1 MRKSIRPLIAM
12 TAALALTVTAGMSA
26 LAQADNTDKHFSVI
40 EAASN
45 EDSLTIPEIAKKCGT
60 SVVAIET
67 ETKVVYNTY
76 DNNYYNP
83 FGGMFGYGYGYG
95 YGNRGGRG
103 GTQEYTQ
110 TAAGSGIIISE
121 DGYVLTN
128 NHVISGADKITVY
141 VNPGDGSEEQS
152 YEATLVGSSE
162 SNDIAVL
169 KIDATGLNAAT
180 FGDSDQLEVGELAVA
195 IGNPMGQVH
204 GSVTAGII
212 SAVEQ
217 ELTIDDVTINAIQ
230 TDAAINPGNSGGPT
244 FNAAGQVIGIN
255 SSIASTATSSDSAGS
270 IGIGFAIPSNLV
282 KRVADE
288 IIKDGKVKH
297 VALGVVI
304 KSDTVEADGVTRGG
318 ATITKSSAT
327 GSAVVSGGPA
337 DKAGLKEGDTIVAFN
352 GNAVNNNYSLLG
364 YVRAAALGD
373 KVTLTIV
380 RDGKTMNVDVTLDQ
394 EESSVNG
401 SSGSDS
407 NGNSQNNQNNQNGN
421 GQNGYGNGNGNSD
434 GGIGDGGG
442 FSDPF
447 GLW

>member
-95 YGNRGGRG
+95 NRGGRG
-103 GTQEYTQ
+103 GTQEYTE

-141 VNPGDGSEEQS
+141 VNPGDGNEEQS

-169 KIDATGLNAAT
+169 KIDA
-180 FGDSDQLEVGELAVA
+180 
-195 IGNPMGQVH
+195 
-204 GSVTAGII
+204 
-212 SAVEQ
+212 
-217 ELTIDDVTINAIQ
+217 
-230 TDAAINPGNSGGPT
+230 
-244 FNAAGQVIGIN
+244 
-255 SSIASTATSSDSAGS
+255 
-270 IGIGFAIPSNLV
+270 
-282 KRVADE
+282 
-288 IIKDGKVKH
+288 
-297 VALGVVI
+297 
-304 KSDTVEADGVTRGG
+304 
-318 ATITKSSAT
+318 
-327 GSAVVSGGPA
+327 PA
-337 DKAGLKEGDTIVAFN
+337 
-352 GNAVNNNYSLLG
+352 
-364 YVRAAALGD
+364 
-373 KVTLTIV
+373 
-380 RDGKTMNVDVTLDQ
+380 
-394 EESSVNG
+394 
-401 SSGSDS
+401 
-407 NGNSQNNQNNQNGN
+407 
-421 GQNGYGNGNGNSD
+421 
-434 GGIGDGGG
+434 
-442 FSDPF
+442 
-447 GLW
+447 

>member
-26 LAQADNTDKHFSVI
+26 LAQADNTDKHFSEI

-141 VNPGDGSEEQS
+141 VNSGDGSEEQS

-169 KIDATGLNAAT
+169 KIDATGLNAAA
-180 FGDSDQLEVGELAVA
+180 FGDSDQIEVGELAVA

-230 TDAAINPGNSGGPT
+230 TDAAINPGNSGGAL
-244 FNAAGQVIGIN
+244 FDSYGNVIGIVYAK
-255 SSIASTATSSDSAGS
+255 SSSVS
-270 IGIGFAIPSNLV
+270 IEGIGYAIPVNN
-282 KRVADE
+282 
-288 IIKDGKVKH
+288 IKDLVAQMINDPDSVKDQTKGSQIM
-297 VALGVVI
+297 LGITIRDITEDMSKQYSMPVGVYITEVSSMSAAERAGLQKGDIITEFAGETVTSADDLNAI
-304 KSDTVEADGVTRGG
+304 KAKQTSGDTVSVKIDRNG
-318 ATITKSSAT
+318 
-327 GSAVVSGGPA
+327 
-337 DKAGLKEGDTIVAFN
+337 KE
-352 GNAVNNNYSLLG
+352 
-364 YVRAAALGD
+364 
-373 KVTLTIV
+373 
-380 RDGKTMNVDVTLDQ
+380 MTLDLVIPQ
-394 EESSVNG
+394 PTEV
-401 SSGSDS
+401 DTAS
-407 NGNSQNNQNNQNGN
+407 NK
-421 GQNGYGNGNGNSD
+421 
-434 GGIGDGGG
+434 
-442 FSDPF
+442 
-447 GLW
+447 

>member
-110 TAAGSGIIISE
+110 TAAGSGVIISE

-169 KIDATGLNAAT
+169 KIDATGLNAAA
-180 FGDSDQLEVGELAVA
+180 FGDSDQIEVGELAVA
-195 IGNPMGQVH
+195 IGTPMGQVH

-230 TDAAINPGNSGGPT
+230 TDAAINPGNSGGAL
-244 FNAAGQVIGIN
+244 FDSYGNVIGIVYAK
-255 SSIASTATSSDSAGS
+255 SSSVS
-270 IGIGFAIPSNLV
+270 IEGIGYAIPVNN
-282 KRVADE
+282 
-288 IIKDGKVKH
+288 IKDLVAQMINDPDSVKDQTKGSQIM
-297 VALGVVI
+297 LGITIRDITEDMSKQYSMPVGVYITEVSSMSAAERAGLQKGDIITEFAGETVTSADDLNAI
-304 KSDTVEADGVTRGG
+304 KAKQTSGDTVSVKIDR
-318 ATITKSSAT
+318 
-327 GSAVVSGGPA
+327 
-337 DKAGLKEGDTIVAFN
+337 N
-352 GNAVNNNYSLLG
+352 
-364 YVRAAALGD
+364 
-373 KVTLTIV
+373 
-380 RDGKTMNVDVTLDQ
+380 GKTMTLDLVVPQ
-394 EESSVNG
+394 PTDVDTSS
-401 SSGSDS
+401 SK
-407 NGNSQNNQNNQNGN
+407 
-421 GQNGYGNGNGNSD
+421 
-434 GGIGDGGG
+434 
-442 FSDPF
+442 
-447 GLW
+447 

>member
-141 VNPGDGSEEQS
+141 VNSGDGSEEQS
-152 YEATLVGSSE
+152 YEATLVGSAE

-169 KIDATGLNAAT
+169 KIDATGLTAGRLRRQRSDRRLASRSSPSATRCGQVQAAT
-180 FGDSDQLEVGELAVA
+180 
-195 IGNPMGQVH
+195 
-204 GSVTAGII
+204 VTAGYHFRGQPLDCHHRRRH
-212 SAVEQ
+212 SKRHPDRRGHQPRQLRRRAVQYLRQGHRHCLCQ
-217 ELTIDDVTINAIQ
+217 ELFREHRRHRLRHPGQQHQGSCRSDDQRSGFRSRIRPR
-230 TDAAINPGNSGGPT
+230 AARLCW
-244 FNAAGQVIGIN
+244 
-255 SSIASTATSSDSAGS
+255 ASPSATS
-270 IGIGFAIPSNLV
+270 P
-282 KRVADE
+282 
-288 IIKDGKVKH
+288 
-297 VALGVVI
+297 
-304 KSDTVEADGVTRGG
+304 
-318 ATITKSSAT
+318 
-327 GSAVVSGGPA
+327 
-337 DKAGLKEGDTIVAFN
+337 
-352 GNAVNNNYSLLG
+352 
-364 YVRAAALGD
+364 
-373 KVTLTIV
+373 
-380 RDGKTMNVDVTLDQ
+380 KT
-394 EESSVNG
+394 
-401 SSGSDS
+401 
-407 NGNSQNNQNNQNGN
+407 
-421 GQNGYGNGNGNSD
+421 
-434 GGIGDGGG
+434 
-442 FSDPF
+442 
-447 GLW
+447 

>member
-76 DNNYYNP
+76 DDNYYNP

-103 GTQEYTQ
+103 GTQEYTE
-110 TAAGSGIIISE
+110 TAAGSGVIISE

-141 VNPGDGSEEQS
+141 VNPGDGSEEQT

-180 FGDSDQLEVGELAVA
+180 FGDSDQIEVGELAVA

-230 TDAAINPGNSGGPT
+230 TDAAINPGNSGGAL
-244 FNAAGQVIGIN
+244 FDSYGNVIGIVYAK
-255 SSIASTATSSDSAGS
+255 SSSVS
-270 IGIGFAIPSNLV
+270 IEGIGYAIPVNN
-282 KRVADE
+282 
-288 IIKDGKVKH
+288 IKDLVAQMINDPDSVKDQTKGSQIM
-297 VALGVVI
+297 LGITIRDITEDMSKQYSMPVGVYITEVSSMSAAERAGLQKGDIITEFAGETVTSADDLNAI
-304 KSDTVEADGVTRGG
+304 KAKQTSGDTVSVKIDRNG
-318 ATITKSSAT
+318 
-327 GSAVVSGGPA
+327 
-337 DKAGLKEGDTIVAFN
+337 KE
-352 GNAVNNNYSLLG
+352 
-364 YVRAAALGD
+364 
-373 KVTLTIV
+373 
-380 RDGKTMNVDVTLDQ
+380 MTLDLVIPQ
-394 EESSVNG
+394 PTEV
-401 SSGSDS
+401 DTAS
-407 NGNSQNNQNNQNGN
+407 NK
-421 GQNGYGNGNGNSD
+421 
-434 GGIGDGGG
+434 
-442 FSDPF
+442 
-447 GLW
+447 

>member
-141 VNPGDGSEEQS
+141 VNSGDGSEEQS

-169 KIDATGLNAAT
+169 KIDATGLNAAA
-180 FGDSDQLEVGELAVA
+180 FGDSDQIEVGELAVA

-230 TDAAINPGNSGGPT
+230 TDAAINPGNSGGPLFDLRGNVVGVT
-244 FNAAGQVIGIN
+244 
-255 SSIASTATSSDSAGS
+255 TAKYSGETVTGAT
-270 IGIGFAIPSNLV
+270 IEGIGFAIPINDVREILSELREYG
-282 KRVADE
+282 RVPNRAQ
-288 IIKDGKVKH
+288 
-297 VALGVVI
+297 LGVMVGTVYSTNTARNGRVQVRDVTEDSAGAHAGLRDGDFI
-304 KSDTVEADGVTRGG
+304 LALDDYTVRTLSDLSAALRHYRGG
-318 ATITKSSAT
+318 QHA
-327 GSAVVSGGPA
+327 
-337 DKAGLKEGDTIVAFN
+337 
-352 GNAVNNNYSLLG
+352 
-364 YVRAAALGD
+364 
-373 KVTLTIV
+373 TLTIE
-380 RDGKTMNVDVTLDQ
+380 RYGKTFRLPIVFDSKDDAVQN
-394 EESSVNG
+394 EEPTTSANALEPSEQ
-401 SSGSDS
+401 DS
-407 NGNSQNNQNNQNGN
+407 
-421 GQNGYGNGNGNSD
+421 
-434 GGIGDGGG
+434 
-442 FSDPF
+442 PRP
-447 GLW
+447 

>member
-141 VNPGDGSEEQS
+141 VNSGDGSEEQS

-169 KIDATGLNAAT
+169 KIDATGLNAAV
-180 FGDSDQLEVGELAVA
+180 FGDSDQIEVGELAVA

-434 GGIGDGGG
+434 GGTGDGGG

>member
-103 GTQEYTQ
+103 GTQKYTQ

-141 VNPGDGSEEQS
+141 VNSGDGSEEQS
-152 YEATLVGSSE
+152 YDATLVGSSE

-169 KIDATGLNAAT
+169 KIDATGLNAAA
-180 FGDSDQLEVGELAVA
+180 FGDSDQIEVGELAVA

-230 TDAAINPGNSGGPT
+230 TDAAINPGNSGGAL
-244 FNAAGQVIGIN
+244 FDSYGNVIGIVYAK
-255 SSIASTATSSDSAGS
+255 SSSVS
-270 IGIGFAIPSNLV
+270 IEGIGYAIPVNN
-282 KRVADE
+282 
-288 IIKDGKVKH
+288 IKDLVAQMINDPDSVKDQTKGSQIM
-297 VALGVVI
+297 LGITIRDITEDMSKQYSMPVGVYITEVSSMSAAERAGLQKGDIITEFAGETVTSADDLNAI
-304 KSDTVEADGVTRGG
+304 KAKQTSGDTVSVKIDRNG
-318 ATITKSSAT
+318 
-327 GSAVVSGGPA
+327 
-337 DKAGLKEGDTIVAFN
+337 KE
-352 GNAVNNNYSLLG
+352 
-364 YVRAAALGD
+364 
-373 KVTLTIV
+373 
-380 RDGKTMNVDVTLDQ
+380 MTLDLVIPQ
-394 EESSVNG
+394 PTEV
-401 SSGSDS
+401 DTAS
-407 NGNSQNNQNNQNGN
+407 NK
-421 GQNGYGNGNGNSD
+421 
-434 GGIGDGGG
+434 
-442 FSDPF
+442 
-447 GLW
+447 

>member
-67 ETKVVYNTY
+67 ETKVVYNNY
-76 DNNYYNP
+76 DNYYNP
-83 FGGMFGYGYGYG
+83 FGSMFGYGYGYG

-103 GTQEYTQ
+103 GTQEYTE
-110 TAAGSGIIISE
+110 TAAGSGVIISE

-141 VNPGDGSEEQS
+141 VNPGDGSDEQT

-180 FGDSDQLEVGELAVA
+180 FGDSDQIEVGELAVA

-230 TDAAINPGNSGGPT
+230 TDAAINPGNSGGAL
-244 FNAAGQVIGIN
+244 FDSYGNVIGIVYAK
-255 SSIASTATSSDSAGS
+255 SSSVS
-270 IGIGFAIPSNLV
+270 IEGIGYAIPVNN
-282 KRVADE
+282 
-288 IIKDGKVKH
+288 IKDLVAQMINDPDSVKDQTKGSQIM
-297 VALGVVI
+297 LGITIRDITEDMSKQYSMPVGVYITEVSSMSAAERAGLQKGDIITEFAGETVTSADDLNAI
-304 KSDTVEADGVTRGG
+304 KAKQTSGDTVSVKIDRNG
-318 ATITKSSAT
+318 
-327 GSAVVSGGPA
+327 
-337 DKAGLKEGDTIVAFN
+337 KE
-352 GNAVNNNYSLLG
+352 
-364 YVRAAALGD
+364 
-373 KVTLTIV
+373 
-380 RDGKTMNVDVTLDQ
+380 MTLDLVVPQ
-394 EESSVNG
+394 PTEV
-401 SSGSDS
+401 DTTA
-407 NGNSQNNQNNQNGN
+407 NN
-421 GQNGYGNGNGNSD
+421 
-434 GGIGDGGG
+434 
-442 FSDPF
+442 
-447 GLW
+447 

>member
-76 DNNYYNP
+76 DDNYYNP

-103 GTQEYTQ
+103 GTQKYTQ

-141 VNPGDGSEEQS
+141 VNSGDGSEEQS

-169 KIDATGLNAAT
+169 KIDATGLNAAA
-180 FGDSDQLEVGELAVA
+180 FGDSDQIEVGELAVA

-230 TDAAINPGNSGGPT
+230 TDAAINPGNSGGAL
-244 FNAAGQVIGIN
+244 FDSYGNVIGIVYAK
-255 SSIASTATSSDSAGS
+255 SSSVS
-270 IGIGFAIPSNLV
+270 IEGIGYAIPVNN
-282 KRVADE
+282 
-288 IIKDGKVKH
+288 IKDLVAQMINDPDSVKDQTKGSQIM
-297 VALGVVI
+297 LGITIRDITEDMSKQYSMPVGVYITEVSSMSAAERAGLQKGDIITEFAGETVTSADDLNAI
-304 KSDTVEADGVTRGG
+304 KAKQTSGDTVSVKIDRNG
-318 ATITKSSAT
+318 
-327 GSAVVSGGPA
+327 
-337 DKAGLKEGDTIVAFN
+337 KE
-352 GNAVNNNYSLLG
+352 
-364 YVRAAALGD
+364 
-373 KVTLTIV
+373 
-380 RDGKTMNVDVTLDQ
+380 MTLDLVIPQ
-394 EESSVNG
+394 PTEV
-401 SSGSDS
+401 DTAS
-407 NGNSQNNQNNQNGN
+407 NK
-421 GQNGYGNGNGNSD
+421 
-434 GGIGDGGG
+434 
-442 FSDPF
+442 
-447 GLW
+447 

>member
-110 TAAGSGIIISE
+110 TAAGSGVIISE

-180 FGDSDQLEVGELAVA
+180 FGDSDQIEVGELAVA

-230 TDAAINPGNSGGPT
+230 TDAAINPGNSGGAL
-244 FNAAGQVIGIN
+244 FDSYGNVIGIVYAK
-255 SSIASTATSSDSAGS
+255 SSSVS
-270 IGIGFAIPSNLV
+270 IEGIGYAIPVNN
-282 KRVADE
+282 
-288 IIKDGKVKH
+288 IKDLVAQMINDPDSVKDQTKGSQIM
-297 VALGVVI
+297 LGITIRDITEDMSKQYSMPVGVYITEVSSMSAAERAGLQKGDIITEFAGETVTSADDLNAI
-304 KSDTVEADGVTRGG
+304 KAKQTSGDTVSVKIDRNG
-318 ATITKSSAT
+318 
-327 GSAVVSGGPA
+327 
-337 DKAGLKEGDTIVAFN
+337 KE
-352 GNAVNNNYSLLG
+352 
-364 YVRAAALGD
+364 
-373 KVTLTIV
+373 
-380 RDGKTMNVDVTLDQ
+380 MTLDLVIPQ
-394 EESSVNG
+394 PTDV
-401 SSGSDS
+401 DTAS
-407 NGNSQNNQNNQNGN
+407 NK
-421 GQNGYGNGNGNSD
+421 
-434 GGIGDGGG
+434 
-442 FSDPF
+442 
-447 GLW
+447 

>member
-26 LAQADNTDKHFSVI
+26 LAQADNTEKHFSVI

-67 ETKVVYNTY
+67 ETKVVYNNY
-76 DNNYYNP
+76 DNYYNP
-83 FGGMFGYGYGYG
+83 FGSMFGYGYGYG

-103 GTQEYTQ
+103 GTQEYTE
-110 TAAGSGIIISE
+110 TAAGSGVIISE

-141 VNPGDGSEEQS
+141 VNPGDGSDEQT

-180 FGDSDQLEVGELAVA
+180 FGDSDQIEVGELAVA

-230 TDAAINPGNSGGPT
+230 TDAAINPGNSGGAL
-244 FNAAGQVIGIN
+244 FDSYGNVIGVVYAK
-255 SSIASTATSSDSAGS
+255 SSSVS
-270 IGIGFAIPSNLV
+270 IEGIGYAIPVNNIKELV
-282 KRVADE
+282 AQMINDPDSVKDQTKGSQIMLGITIRDITEDMSKQYSMPVGVYITEVSSMSAAERAGLQKGDIITEFAGETVTSADDLNA
-288 IIKDGKVKH
+288 IKAKQTSG
-297 VALGVVI
+297 
-304 KSDTVEADGVTRGG
+304 DTVSVKIDRNG
-318 ATITKSSAT
+318 
-327 GSAVVSGGPA
+327 
-337 DKAGLKEGDTIVAFN
+337 KE
-352 GNAVNNNYSLLG
+352 
-364 YVRAAALGD
+364 
-373 KVTLTIV
+373 
-380 RDGKTMNVDVTLDQ
+380 MTLDLVVPQ
-394 EESSVNG
+394 PTEV
-401 SSGSDS
+401 DTTA
-407 NGNSQNNQNNQNGN
+407 NN
-421 GQNGYGNGNGNSD
+421 
-434 GGIGDGGG
+434 
-442 FSDPF
+442 
-447 GLW
+447 

>member
-1 MRKSIRPLIAM
+1 MSKSIRPLIAM

-110 TAAGSGIIISE
+110 TAAGSGVIISE

-169 KIDATGLNAAT
+169 KIDATGLNAAA
-180 FGDSDQLEVGELAVA
+180 FGDSDQIEVGELAVA

-230 TDAAINPGNSGGPT
+230 TDAAINPGNSGGAL
-244 FNAAGQVIGIN
+244 FDSYGNVIGIVYAK
-255 SSIASTATSSDSAGS
+255 SSSVS
-270 IGIGFAIPSNLV
+270 IEGIGYAIPVNN
-282 KRVADE
+282 
-288 IIKDGKVKH
+288 IKDLVAQMINDPDSVKDQTKGSQIM
-297 VALGVVI
+297 LGITIRDITEDMSKQYSMPVGVYITEVSSMSAAERAGLQKGDIITEFAGETVTSADDLNAI
-304 KSDTVEADGVTRGG
+304 KAKQTSGDTVSVKIDRNG
-318 ATITKSSAT
+318 
-327 GSAVVSGGPA
+327 
-337 DKAGLKEGDTIVAFN
+337 KE
-352 GNAVNNNYSLLG
+352 
-364 YVRAAALGD
+364 
-373 KVTLTIV
+373 
-380 RDGKTMNVDVTLDQ
+380 MTLDLVIPQ
-394 EESSVNG
+394 PTEV
-401 SSGSDS
+401 DTAS
-407 NGNSQNNQNNQNGN
+407 NK
-421 GQNGYGNGNGNSD
+421 
-434 GGIGDGGG
+434 
-442 FSDPF
+442 
-447 GLW
+447 

>member
-1 MRKSIRPLIAM
+1 MCKSIRPLIAM

-76 DNNYYNP
+76 DDNYYNP

-141 VNPGDGSEEQS
+141 VNSGDGSEEQS

-169 KIDATGLNAAT
+169 KIDATGLNAAA
-180 FGDSDQLEVGELAVA
+180 FGDSDQIEVGELAVA

-230 TDAAINPGNSGGPT
+230 TDAAINPGNSGGAL
-244 FNAAGQVIGIN
+244 FDSYGNVIGIVYAK
-255 SSIASTATSSDSAGS
+255 SSSVS
-270 IGIGFAIPSNLV
+270 IEGIGYAIPVNN
-282 KRVADE
+282 
-288 IIKDGKVKH
+288 IKDLVAQMINDPDSVKDQTKGSQIM
-297 VALGVVI
+297 LGITIRDITEDMSKQYSMPVGVYITEVSSMSAAERAGLQKGDIITEFAGETVTSADDLNAI
-304 KSDTVEADGVTRGG
+304 KAKQTSGDTVSVKIDRNG
-318 ATITKSSAT
+318 
-327 GSAVVSGGPA
+327 
-337 DKAGLKEGDTIVAFN
+337 KE
-352 GNAVNNNYSLLG
+352 
-364 YVRAAALGD
+364 
-373 KVTLTIV
+373 
-380 RDGKTMNVDVTLDQ
+380 MTLDLVIPQ
-394 EESSVNG
+394 PTEV
-401 SSGSDS
+401 DTAS
-407 NGNSQNNQNNQNGN
+407 NK
-421 GQNGYGNGNGNSD
+421 
-434 GGIGDGGG
+434 
-442 FSDPF
+442 
-447 GLW
+447 

>member
-26 LAQADNTDKHFSVI
+26 LAQVDNTDKHFSVI

-103 GTQEYTQ
+103 GTQEYTE
-110 TAAGSGIIISE
+110 TAAGSGVIISE

-141 VNPGDGSEEQS
+141 VNPGDGSEEQT

-180 FGDSDQLEVGELAVA
+180 FGDSDQIEVGELAVA

-230 TDAAINPGNSGGPT
+230 TDAAINPGNSGGAL
-244 FNAAGQVIGIN
+244 FDSYGNVIGIVYAK
-255 SSIASTATSSDSAGS
+255 SSSVS
-270 IGIGFAIPSNLV
+270 IEGIGYAIPVNN
-282 KRVADE
+282 
-288 IIKDGKVKH
+288 IKDLVAQMINDPDSVKDQTKGSQIM
-297 VALGVVI
+297 LGITIRDITEDMSKQYSMPVGVYITEVSSMSAAERAGLQKGDIITEFAGETVTSADDLNAI
-304 KSDTVEADGVTRGG
+304 KAKQTSGDTVSVKIDRNG
-318 ATITKSSAT
+318 
-327 GSAVVSGGPA
+327 
-337 DKAGLKEGDTIVAFN
+337 KE
-352 GNAVNNNYSLLG
+352 
-364 YVRAAALGD
+364 
-373 KVTLTIV
+373 
-380 RDGKTMNVDVTLDQ
+380 MTLDLVIPQ
-394 EESSVNG
+394 PTEV
-401 SSGSDS
+401 DTAS
-407 NGNSQNNQNNQNGN
+407 NK
-421 GQNGYGNGNGNSD
+421 
-434 GGIGDGGG
+434 
-442 FSDPF
+442 
-447 GLW
+447 

>member
-83 FGGMFGYGYGYG
+83 VGGRFGYGYGYG

-141 VNPGDGSEEQS
+141 VNSGDGSEEQS

-169 KIDATGLNAAT
+169 KIDATGLNAAA
-180 FGDSDQLEVGELAVA
+180 FGDSDQIEVGELAVA

-230 TDAAINPGNSGGPT
+230 TDAAINPGNSGGAL
-244 FNAAGQVIGIN
+244 FDSYGNVIGIVYAK
-255 SSIASTATSSDSAGS
+255 SSSVS
-270 IGIGFAIPSNLV
+270 IEGIGYAIPVNN
-282 KRVADE
+282 
-288 IIKDGKVKH
+288 IKDLVAQMINDPDSVKDQTKGSQIM
-297 VALGVVI
+297 LGITIRDITEDMSKQYSMPVGVYITEVSSMSAAERAGLQKGDIITEFAGETVTSADDLNAI
-304 KSDTVEADGVTRGG
+304 KAKQTSGDTVSVKIDRNG
-318 ATITKSSAT
+318 
-327 GSAVVSGGPA
+327 
-337 DKAGLKEGDTIVAFN
+337 KE
-352 GNAVNNNYSLLG
+352 
-364 YVRAAALGD
+364 
-373 KVTLTIV
+373 
-380 RDGKTMNVDVTLDQ
+380 MTLDLVIPQ
-394 EESSVNG
+394 PTEV
-401 SSGSDS
+401 DTAS
-407 NGNSQNNQNNQNGN
+407 NK
-421 GQNGYGNGNGNSD
+421 
-434 GGIGDGGG
+434 
-442 FSDPF
+442 
-447 GLW
+447 